1 MNIMTDVAG
10 AVRAAVLSILLCCVA
25 YTLVIW
31 AVAQIL
37 VPDTANGSLVK
48 NASGKYV
55 GSRQVAQAFTQDKYF
70 HSRPSAVDYNGA
82 GAAGSNLSPTSP
94 GITERAQE
102 IIKKYGANAENPIPA
117 DMVTA
122 SGSGLDPHITLAAA
136 KFQMPRVAK
145 ARGMSE
151 AELRKIIDS
160 QVEYPG
166 GIMRNEPIVNV
177 LMLNLALDQYK
188 SSDRRG
194 SFPLNGAGLCR
205 KCLYSF
211 IAEDGRPLL
220 LFFFSFP
227 FSVFL

>member
-1 MNIMTDVAG
+1 MLRYWCRIPPT
-10 AVRAAVLSILLCCVA
+10 VLWL
-25 YTLVIW
+25 
-31 AVAQIL
+31 
-37 VPDTANGSLVK
+37 K
-48 NASGKYV
+48 NASGEYV

-151 AELRKIIDS
+151 ASSGRSLTPRWNI
-160 QVEYPG
+160 PG
-166 GIMRNEPIVNV
+166 GIMR
-177 LMLNLALDQYK
+177 K
-188 SSDRRG
+188 SRS
-194 SFPLNGAGLCR
+194 SM
-205 KCLYSF
+205 S
-211 IAEDGRPLL
+211 
-220 LFFFSFP
+220 
-227 FSVFL
+227 